1 MNLKLTVE
9 IELTL
14 VVPAIAITGTFALPF
29 SAYFTFLS
37 SRVVYYRLR
46 DKQYIGD
53 NSSKD
58 NDLNNP
64 LYLAGRCHQNFTEN
78 VPIAL
83 LLAAFAELN
92 GGNRKGLTA
101 ALSALLAFRILHVE
115 LGLITG
121 MGIGRPIGYY
131 GTMGTI
137 VSLGVYA
144 TYLVKGYWGF

>member
-1 MNLKLTVE
+1 MST
-9 IELTL
+9 
-14 VVPAIAITGTFALPF
+14 AIGLSTPVLAPLLPITGTFALPF